1 MNYSIG
7 EFSQLTGLSIYTLR
21 YYEQENLIA
30 PNRKKNGHRYYT
42 DADLR
47 WIEFVQRLKD
57 TGMPIKDIQE
67 YAKLRALG
75 DSTMEARMN
84 MLIKHKSALKSQI
97 NNLNDHMEKLND
109 KVQYYENE
117 INNQKSTLNVSN

>member
-7 EFSQLTGLSIYTLR
+7 EFSQLTNLSIYTLR
-21 YYEQENLIA
+21 YYEQENLIT

-42 DADLR
+42 DADLH

-57 TGMPIKDIQE
+57 TGMPIKDIQK

-75 DSTMEARMN
+75 SSTMKARMD
-84 MLIKHKSALKSQI
+84 MLIKHKSSLQTQI
-97 NNLNDHMEKLND
+97 NTFYEHMEKLNA
-109 KVQYYENE
+109 KIQYYQNE
-117 INNQKSTLNVSN
+117 INNQKL